1 MRVLIATDGSNASTA
16 AMVSAAQILNPE
28 DRHFDLFCVMP
39 PWNRREEGI
48 GRKRYEQRIEA
59 ETARILDGAKAL
71 IRDQAL
77 DVRRICDAGSPAA
90 LIAGKTADYDLTV
103 IGAVGTGLRREA
115 GLGPVASRVVE
126 HAPGPVLVGRTM
138 RGEDGLRILIAVDG
152 SAASL
157 HAVQTVGELCDL
169 SDAEVCLMYVAETP
183 WTNLETEG
191 DWATSSEEEMEKS
204 EVGGLEKELVLEGE
218 ELIEDARKALR
229 HEHVLVNSRIE
240 EGNPASEILAEAE
253 RGQYDLVVAGATG
266 SRDLK
271 HQMLGSVSTRI
282 AREAPCSVMIVRE
295 PGETG

>member
-48 GRKRYEQRIEA
+48 GRKRYEQRIQA

-103 IGAVGTGLRREA
+103 IGAVGTGLRSEA
-115 GLGPVASRVVE
+115 GLGPVASRIVE

-138 RGEDGLRILIAVDG
+138 RSEDGLRILIAVDG

-218 ELIEDARKALR
+218 ELIEDARKVLR